1 MQEEDVSAEFRIV
14 IVTQDDPFYVRS
26 FFGEFFR
33 MYPDL
38 REIRGVVVQKPMG
51 KRSARALAGQMFGFY
66 GAIDFLRMGA
76 RYAKVKL
83 LRRIAALNH
92 HSEWLDLSGLCGS
105 FGVRAMTRDNLHQPE
120 FLDLLRGFDL
130 DLIVSVAA
138 PSIFK
143 PALIDVPRLGCINI
157 HHAPLPRYRG
167 MMPNF
172 WQLYH
177 GEKTVGITIHRINP
191 KIDEGEILLQRMVP
205 VEPGESLDALIR
217 RTKRLGARYMVEAI
231 ELVKT
236 GRVEWKENRPEDGSY
251 FSFPTKEDVR
261 RFRAMG
267 HRLL

>member
-1 MQEEDVSAEFRIV
+1 VSREFKFIF
-14 IVTQDDPFYVRS
+14 ITQDDPFYVRC
-26 FFGEFFR
+26 FFDEFFR
-33 MYPDL
+33 LYPDL
-38 REIRGVVVQKPMG
+38 REIKGVVIQRPMG
-51 KRSARALAGQMFGFY
+51 KRSAGALARQMLHFY
-66 GAIDFLRMGA
+66 GPVDFLRVGA
-76 RYAKVKL
+76 RYAKVKV
-83 LRRIAALNH
+83 LRRVGAFNH
-92 HSEWLDLSGLCGS
+92 TREWLDLSGVCSSYRLT
-105 FGVRAMTRDNLHQPE
+105 VVTQDKLHQPE
-120 FLDLLRGFDL
+120 FLDLLRGLDL

-177 GEKTVGITIHRINP
+177 REKAVGITIHRINP
-191 KIDEGEILLQRMVP
+191 KIDEGEIILQKQVP

-217 RTKRLGARYMVEAI
+217 RTKRLGAHYMVEAI
-231 ELVKT
+231 DLVKT
-236 GRVEWKENRPEDGSY
+236 GKVEWKENRPEDGSY
-251 FSFPTKEDVR
+251 FSFPTKEDMR